1 MKAKKTSKISENERN
16 VRAVIAMLI
25 LAVAFGVF
33 ILFSNYQ
40 ESVSDSGMLLP
51 FVSLVFLGMGL
62 LLTLLYLVN
71 RESSKK
77 KSE

>member
-16 VRAVIAMLI
+16 VRVVIAMLI

>member
-16 VRAVIAMLI
+16 VRVVIAMLI
-25 LAVAFGVF
+25 LSVAFGVF